1 MSMDASKFSLEQA
14 MAIIV
19 PHLEH
24 LSFKPLS
31 FFTDQAFKDQFCG
44 LDFSFKL
51 WCSHVLVSARLTPK
65 DWVYAIPVERIVTK
79 KSTGSDWVKRVEYR
93 RLILERVRG
102 DRDYG
107 YWYFQQTTFVP
118 SCEVSK
124 THFYSAGS
132 TIKSI
137 DDAGFEKFCPPDFP
151 EKFWKFITEWA
162 KESAEVRERALA
174 SLKALKEASVQEV
187 LKQRAVASGLRL
199 PEDVAV

>member
-1 MSMDASKFSLEQA
+1 MNADTSKFSLKQA
-14 MAIIV
+14 SEIIA
-19 PHLEH
+19 PYLEH

-31 FFTDQAFKDQFCG
+31 FFTDQVFKDQICG

-51 WCSHVLVSARLTPK
+51 WCGHVLVSARLTPK
-65 DWVYAIPVERIVTK
+65 DWVYAIPVERIV
-79 KSTGSDWVKRVEYR
+79 WVRRVEYR

-107 YWYFQQTTFVP
+107 YWYFQQTDFFP
-118 SCEVSK
+118 SSK
-124 THFYSAGS
+124 YSETHFYSARS
-132 TIKSI
+132 TIVSI

-174 SLKALKEASVQEV
+174 SLKALKEASVQEA
-187 LKQRAVASGLRL
+187 LKQRALASGLHL
-199 PEDVAV
+199 PSHLPPIETID